1 LTWSSGSANL
11 ELLSGLALRFSMV
24 NARAEGLV
32 NATTTIASA
41 AAKQSCVDLIVMM
54 TSPFA
59 PAKQTLGYGGRI
71 PGVNL

>member
-1 LTWSSGSANL
+1 
-11 ELLSGLALRFSMV
+11 MV

-59 PAKQTLGYGGRI
+59 PAKQTLSYGGGI

>member
-1 LTWSSGSANL
+1 
-11 ELLSGLALRFSMV
+11 MV

-41 AAKQSCVDLIVMM
+41 AAKQSRVDLIVMM

-59 PAKQTLGYGGRI
+59 PAKQTLGYGGGI
-71 PGVNL
+71 PGVNR